1 MATTSNKTQATN
13 QSPADFIAA
22 VEPERRREEARQLD
36 TLFQRVTG
44 YRPVMWGAS
53 MIGYGRYAYRYASGR
68 SGEFL
73 ATGFAPRKA
82 ELSIYILPGYQDFG
96 DLLAQL
102 GPHRKG
108 KSCLYIRRLE
118 AIDLEVL
125 AALIRAG
132 LDDLATRW
140 TVTAR

>member
-1 MATTSNKTQATN
+1 MATSTNKTQATL
-13 QSPADFIAA
+13 QSVGDFIAA
-22 VEPERRREEARQLD
+22 VEPVRRRDEARQLD
-36 TLFQRVTG
+36 ELFQRVTG
-44 YRPVMWGAS
+44 FQPVMWGAG

-96 DLLAQL
+96 DLLADL

-118 AIDLEVL
+118 GVDLEVL

-132 LDDLATRW
+132 LDDLAKRW
-140 TVTAR
+140 PITAR

>member
-1 MATTSNKTQATN
+1 MATNHNKTQATS

-22 VEPERRREEARQLD
+22 VEPSRRRDEAQQLD
-36 TLFQRVTG
+36 ALFQRTTG
-44 YRPVMWGAS
+44 YRPVMWGPS

-73 ATGFAPRKA
+73 ATGFAPRKV
-82 ELSIYILPGYQDFG
+82 ELSIYIMPGYQDFA
-96 DLLAQL
+96 DLLAEL

-118 AIDLEVL
+118 AVDQQVL
-125 AALIRAG
+125 ATLIRKG
-132 LDDLATRW
+132 LEDLGAQW
-140 TVTAR
+140 PVMSS